1 MSVQHTIDNAGDSA
15 STRPVLARPVA
26 QVSRT
31 VTIISHSN
39 VVYWWP
45 AWLAGFAMA
54 LITFAQGRDVA
65 VVPQIVERVHPS
77 NNPGIVFIAILVGL
91 VVFTNTKLR
100 GIYSA
105 VTVITAAFF
114 VVLFAWF
121 GWWDS
126 ILTFI
131 PQLAARAN
139 MGFYLVFSTTLL
151 AVWLLT
157 FFVFDRLTIWRIR
170 PGQMIVEHLI
180 GGQAR
185 SYDTNGVVFEKL
197 SQDLFHHVILGLGA
211 GDLTLTTGGANKE
224 VIQIS
229 NVLFVSRA
237 MKAIEKLITV
247 KPDQVGTN
255 S

>member
-1 MSVQHTIDNAGDSA
+1 MSVQDTIDNTGDSTG
-15 STRPVLARPVA
+15 TRPVLARPGA

-121 GWWDS
+121 GWWDN

-131 PQLAARAN
+131 PQLAARA
-139 MGFYLVFSTTLL
+139 
-151 AVWLLT
+151 
-157 FFVFDRLTIWRIR
+157 
-170 PGQMIVEHLI
+170 
-180 GGQAR
+180 
-185 SYDTNGVVFEKL
+185 
-197 SQDLFHHVILGLGA
+197 
-211 GDLTLTTGGANKE
+211 
-224 VIQIS
+224 
-229 NVLFVSRA
+229 
-237 MKAIEKLITV
+237 
-247 KPDQVGTN
+247 
-255 S
+255 